1 MGRFDAPFEAPNVLL
16 PCLASYLAPLISR
29 WGMIIS
35 NGTGDGERSDRD
47 ARAFDTGILTAMRH
61 SGRRQLFCRL
71 HRGELFKRAS

>member
-1 MGRFDAPFEAPNVLL
+1 
-16 PCLASYLAPLISR
+16 
-29 WGMIIS
+29 MIIS